1 MLAAMRTIALL
12 AGLLLA
18 GTAAAAGLG
27 ETIAYKWDRSRE
39 ALREGSWDGYLTGYA
54 WHAPYAY
61 NKKKRDEYNDFAAG
75 GGLGRSVLDED
86 GDKHSLYALVFR
98 DSHYKPQYT
107 AGYAWMR
114 YGGVGTASGLSFGYG
129 YTVYMFAR
137 SDVNHYLPAPMA
149 GLLASARYGRFELMA
164 VAVPIGKA
172 DSGNIALLFGRWNW
186 K

>member
-1 MLAAMRTIALL
+1 MRAIAFLL
-12 AGLLLA
+12 GLLLA
-18 GTAAAAGLG
+18 GAASAGSLG
-27 ETIAYKWDRSRE
+27 DTVSYKWERSKE
-39 ALREGSWDGYLTGYA
+39 AWRTGSWDAYLTGYA

-61 NKKKRDEYNDFAAG
+61 SKEKRDQYNDFAAG

-86 GDKHSLYALVFR
+86 GDKHSLYATIFR

-114 YGGVGTASGLSFGYG
+114 YTKATEGVSFGYG

-149 GLLASARYGRFELMA
+149 GLLASARYDRFELMT
-164 VAVPIGKA
+164 VLVPIGKA
-172 DSGNIALLFGRWNW
+172 DSGNIALVFLRWELD
-186 K
+186 

>member
-1 MLAAMRTIALL
+1 MLVAMRHVALL
-12 AGLLLA
+12 VGLLLA

-27 ETIAYKWDRSRE
+27 ETVSYKWDRSKE
-39 ALREGSWDGYLTGYA
+39 AWREGSWDGYVTGYA

-61 NKKKRDEYNDFAAG
+61 SKQKRDEYNDFAAG
-75 GGLGRSVLDED
+75 GGLGRSVLDDD

-114 YGGVGTASGLSFGYG
+114 YGGGGTSGLSFGYG

-149 GLLASARYGRFELMA
+149 GLLASARYGRFELMV

-172 DSGNIALLFGRWNW
+172 DSGNIALLFGRWSF